1 MTHGLTTS
9 VDEALDAH
17 TDESPARPG
26 CYALEID
33 VPETAG
39 LETLSRDW
47 LRHYES
53 TPEYLEE
60 IVELDR
66 CIYVGAAKNVRARL
80 EDHVSRQVR
89 KATLPTVWGVSDLI
103 TVWWFDSAEL
113 AFEREQWCADELRR
127 AFPNAYVHAR

>member
-1 MTHGLTTS
+1 MTGLTTS
-9 VDEALDAH
+9 VDDALAQF

-33 VPETAG
+33 VPKTAG
-39 LETLSRDW
+39 LEALSRDW

-53 TPEYLEE
+53 TPGYLLE
-60 IVELDR
+60 ISAMDR

-89 KATLPTVWGVSDLI
+89 KATLPTVWGVSDLVE
-103 TVWWFDSAEL
+103 VWWFDSAEQ
-113 AFEREQWCADELRR
+113 AFEREQWCADELRTEC
-127 AFPNAYVHAR
+127 PNAYVHAR